1 MDKQTKN
8 VLTAILDLE
17 NKTFK
22 VWQDEMVENCLM
34 SIFMRKG
41 EEYNAFRNWVVERES
56 QKKVTQYLIDQLNIQ
71 TNPKKKESVL
81 EEVKVQQEE
90 REEM

>member
-17 NKTFK
+17 NKSFK

-41 EEYNAFRNWVVERES
+41 EEYNAFRNWVVKRES